1 MSEEHAHLPRVSKE
15 VRERE
20 GKCESE
26 HIYKRLLKDTDGRET
41 EEQTDSVE
49 SGCHAVTG
57 SQIPVERLEV
67 LWPEHNFD

>member
-1 MSEEHAHLPRVSKE
+1 MSEEDAHLPRVSKE

-20 GKCESE
+20 GKYESE
-26 HIYKRLLKDTDGRET
+26 HIYKQLLKDTDGRET

-49 SGCHAVTG
+49 SVCHAVTV

>member
-1 MSEEHAHLPRVSKE
+1 MSEQHAHLPRVSKE

-41 EEQTDSVE
+41 EEQTAWRV
-49 SGCHAVTG
+49 VVMQ
-57 SQIPVERLEV
+57 SQSHKSPMRDWKCCGLSTTLTE
-67 LWPEHNFD
+67 

>member
-1 MSEEHAHLPRVSKE
+1 MSEELAHLPRVSKE

-20 GKCESE
+20 GKYESE

-49 SGCHAVTG
+49 SVMQ
-57 SQIPVERLEV
+57 SQSHKSLLRDWKCCGLSTTLTE
-67 LWPEHNFD
+67 